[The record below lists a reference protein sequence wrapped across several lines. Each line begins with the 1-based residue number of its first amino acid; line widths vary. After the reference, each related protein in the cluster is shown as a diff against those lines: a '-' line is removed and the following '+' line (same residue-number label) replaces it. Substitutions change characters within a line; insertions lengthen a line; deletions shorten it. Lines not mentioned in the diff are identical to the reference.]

1 VAIQLCLIAITCCS
15 ILASLNKMADFA
27 GIRLLVFR
35 VADLACAAEASVVR
49 EILPAQKATRVPGA
63 QGAVDGLINVRGRV
77 ITLVD
82 GRRALNH
89 SSGGG
94 GGPVILVDVG
104 EWTVGLTVD
113 AVLDLFSVSP
123 EELAEREDLPGVDA
137 RIVKAVGQRADLSFV
152 LLDIDALLR
161 PYMAA

>member
-1 VAIQLCLIAITCCS
+1 
-15 ILASLNKMADFA
+15 MADFA

-82 GRRALNH
+82 GRRALNQ

-94 GGPVILVDVG
+94 DGSVILVDVG
-104 EWTVGLTVD
+104 EWTVGLGVD

-123 EELAEREDLPGVDA
+123 GELAERQDLPGVDA